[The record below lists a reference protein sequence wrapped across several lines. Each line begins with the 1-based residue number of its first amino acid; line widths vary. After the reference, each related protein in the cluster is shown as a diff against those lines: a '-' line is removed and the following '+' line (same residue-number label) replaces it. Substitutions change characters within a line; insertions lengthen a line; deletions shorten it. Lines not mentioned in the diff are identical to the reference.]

1 MTQALFG
8 GRIEKALSEGI
19 YGARLTEWVERAR
32 RWYRFGDWLSAMV
45 EVGVSPNV
53 GSFLGAGTLR
63 EYAMGLEMRAPTG
76 DELAQ
81 MRRAVAASI

>member
-1 MTQALFG
+1 
-8 GRIEKALSEGI
+8 
-19 YGARLTEWVERAR
+19 
-32 RWYRFGDWLSAMV
+32 MV

-81 MRRAVAASI
+81 MRRVMAEAMEDGAFGRPMR